1 MEKQKQEKKQFEI
14 SEETRELIDRDTV
27 LFYYEIGEKRLQYCI
42 QTDRQITERSYI
54 LLGLYFTFASAL
66 LGYIFSNFN
75 YKFNSPLLCD
85 CIIMLISILIA
96 LYHLYKI
103 IKPHDYFPPG
113 RDLRNAQIDAF
124 VQAFKKKDTKDL
136 KKDIICMEL
145 LNLQNNIDR
154 QIEINEERARLFN
167 TSILS
172 IFWGLVLSFLLV
184 LICPLSCRL
193 IQTIIYKGC

>member
-75 YKFNSPLLCD
+75 YKFNSPLLCG
-85 CIIMLISILIA
+85 CIIMLI
-96 LYHLYKI
+96 
-103 IKPHDYFPPG
+103 
-113 RDLRNAQIDAF
+113 
-124 VQAFKKKDTKDL
+124 
-136 KKDIICMEL
+136 
-145 LNLQNNIDR
+145 
-154 QIEINEERARLFN
+154 
-167 TSILS
+167 
-172 IFWGLVLSFLLV
+172 
-184 LICPLSCRL
+184 
-193 IQTIIYKGC
+193 

>member
-54 LLGLYFTFASAL
+54 
-66 LGYIFSNFN
+66 
-75 YKFNSPLLCD
+75 FNSPLLCG